1 MSKVSIDSDSILNGD
16 VFIPSSKPHI
26 QRALLVGLINEFE
39 TVINNISWCKETED
53 LLIALQQFGLNV
65 LYKTH
70 NKIIVKGVRP
80 PFKCSDIILANGSG
94 MLFRITLALS
104 SLSDG
109 DIKIKC
115 NNSLFNRTS
124 LIDIGYLSHLNIDI
138 EKINENIF
146 SISRKKYDFKSPVGT
161 NESTQFLTFL
171 LLISPLTNGQIKFMG
186 GGCRFGYVKITT
198 DIMSLLECKIKII
211 DDHYHLTPYVMKNIE
226 INIPS
231 DFTSVSYI
239 ASSLLSINKKSK
251 IRIKNYFYGGTINE
265 VRMFNIYEM
274 LGLKINVG
282 NNIVEINS
290 NCIRTHELYEVNLC
304 KLPSVASNIISASIN
319 SYNKMV
325 FREVSST
332 NNYKCQRSLVINEN
346 IRLMG
351 GGD

>member
-146 SISRKKYDFKSPVGT
+146 SISRKNMILKARLA
-161 NESTQFLTFL
+161 Q
-171 LLISPLTNGQIKFMG
+171 
-186 GGCRFGYVKITT
+186 
-198 DIMSLLECKIKII
+198 
-211 DDHYHLTPYVMKNIE
+211 MKVH
-226 INIPS
+226 S
-231 DFTSVSYI
+231 F
-239 ASSLLSINKKSK
+239 
-251 IRIKNYFYGGTINE
+251 
-265 VRMFNIYEM
+265 
-274 LGLKINVG
+274 
-282 NNIVEINS
+282 
-290 NCIRTHELYEVNLC
+290 
-304 KLPSVASNIISASIN
+304 
-319 SYNKMV
+319 
-325 FREVSST
+325 
-332 NNYKCQRSLVINEN
+332 
-346 IRLMG
+346 
-351 GGD
+351 